1 MEDIVKRTL
10 TALQPYALPISLG
23 IGLAAG
29 CYYLLKTPKAP
40 AEERHASSFKEA
52 AKALAASYDKKYGKK
67 PNSRALYMGL
77 RVLLRE
83 YGVERFEAELVAEG
97 LVKDGRLTTGTKPFN
112 LFARLAAEEMKQPE
126 MAASNSLLGEAG
138 TRWLVACNRKENDEH
153 YQSSAP
159 EWVGKASM
167 SARHRFLTVRDLDW
181 RWFNVLTI
189 GIGGGA
195 GENPRND
202 ALRQAIARLEDMLIT
217 ARAFA
222 EAEGWSSHLGLYFH
236 VFPHNSV
243 PSLHLHLVDLD
254 ATGPTYDALQYK
266 NLSAEDVLAVLRAE
280 ACEPSKD
287 W

>member
-10 TALQPYALPISLG
+10 TALQPYALPIGLG

-29 CYYLLKTPKAP
+29 CYYLLVTPKAP

-126 MAASNSLLGEAG
+126 MDASNALLGEAG
-138 TRWLVACNRKENDEH
+138 SQYLLCCNRKENDEH
-153 YQSSAP
+153 WQSGARVGGQGVHVGAP
-159 EWVGKASM
+159 PLPHDARPRLALVQLPDHWHRRRRRAGT
-167 SARHRFLTVRDLDW
+167 RHRRAREADRCRGVVGT
-181 RWFNVLTI
+181 
-189 GIGGGA
+189 
-195 GENPRND
+195 
-202 ALRQAIARLEDMLIT
+202 QACVVT
-217 ARAFA
+217 ARAGGRRR
-222 EAEGWSSHLGLYFH
+222 EGGLC
-236 VFPHNSV
+236 VAGV
-243 PSLHLHLVDLD
+243 ERGGAVDG
-254 ATGPTYDALQYK
+254 A
-266 NLSAEDVLAVLRAE
+266 
-280 ACEPSKD
+280 
-287 W
+287 

>member
-1 MEDIVKRTL
+1 MRED
-10 TALQPYALPISLG
+10 
-23 IGLAAG
+23 
-29 CYYLLKTPKAP
+29 
-40 AEERHASSFKEA
+40 
-52 AKALAASYDKKYGKK
+52 
-67 PNSRALYMGL
+67 
-77 RVLLRE
+77 VL
-83 YGVERFEAELVAEG
+83 
-97 LVKDGRLTTGTKPFN
+97 
-112 LFARLAAEEMKQPE
+112 
-126 MAASNSLLGEAG
+126 
-138 TRWLVACNRKENDEH
+138 
-153 YQSSAP
+153 
-159 EWVGKASM
+159 
-167 SARHRFLTVRDLDW
+167 
-181 RWFNVLTI
+181 
-189 GIGGGA
+189 GGA